1 MEKTMTR
8 EDALRELEECVRI
21 GDDPERAHGDADA
34 VLCLLLT
41 ELGYADVVAAWEKVP
56 KWYA

>member
-1 MEKTMTR
+1 MTR